1 VNPGRLRRVALAAL
15 PPRLLASALAL
26 HGLGR
31 QAWRA
36 EGAPLKLFV
45 EKVVTGLGTA
55 SRTRIPHTALCRLML
70 YTSAPLDA

>member
-36 EGAPLKLFV
+36 EGAPLKPYGKF
-45 EKVVTGLGTA
+45 
-55 SRTRIPHTALCRLML
+55 SPTR
-70 YTSAPLDA
+70 

>member
-36 EGAPLKLFV
+36 EGAPLMTVK
-45 EKVVTGLGTA
+45 KVLTPNRATTGRQPGKTGQ
-55 SRTRIPHTALCRLML
+55 TR
-70 YTSAPLDA
+70 